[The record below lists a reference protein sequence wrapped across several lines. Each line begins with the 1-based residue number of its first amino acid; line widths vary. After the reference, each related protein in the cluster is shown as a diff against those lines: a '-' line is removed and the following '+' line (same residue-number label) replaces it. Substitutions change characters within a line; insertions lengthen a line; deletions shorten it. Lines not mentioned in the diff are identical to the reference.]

1 MNTRNEWNEHVE
13 NLNRSFEKALALTKE
28 TEEYFGDY
36 VMLDEDRAVL
46 NTQLKNWKDNRFEIV
61 VVGEFS
67 TGKSTFIN
75 ALLRK
80 MFYQVK

>member
-1 MNTRNEWNEHVE
+1 
-13 NLNRSFEKALALTKE
+13 
-28 TEEYFGDY
+28 
-36 VMLDEDRAVL
+36 MLDEDRAVL

-80 MFYQVK
+80 KMFYQVK